1 MTGAGLDDERAYLA
15 ECRAA
20 IRRMAESARLNV
32 VIGER
37 VAGDRYSA
45 ERLGYDLRSLA
56 KELDEQPDGPP
67 FFGRLDFAPGLGIG
81 TGLAEHHGQR
91 YYIGRRHVSGGT
103 GRAPMVIDWRA
114 PVSTTFYRASARDPQ
129 GVSVRRRFGWSSKPV
144 TLTGPVDRRP
154 REDRPRH
161 VRVRSP

>member
-1 MTGAGLDDERAYLA
+1 MTDTGLDDERAYLA
-15 ECRAA
+15 ECEAA
-20 IRRMAESARLNV
+20 IRRMVEGARLNV

-56 KELDEQPDGPP
+56 KELEEQPDGPP
-67 FFGRLDFAPGLGIG
+67 FFGRLDFSPGAGP
-81 TGLAEHHGQR
+81 AEHRGQR

-144 TLTGPVDRRP
+144 RVTGFLEVHRIPSAGVLRRP
-154 REDRPRH
+154 LER
-161 VRVRSP
+161 